1 MTQQKK
7 NIGLLISLVVLT
19 AITAGV
25 YFTDAGV
32 RRGTATNLFAV
43 DGLEEV
49 DQVILSSAE
58 QRVSLRMIGGRW
70 TVNDEGYA
78 NDRRVTILMAV
89 IAQTRSQRP
98 VAEARR
104 DEVLKL
110 LGEKGV
116 TVELIKGNEIVKKI
130 ITGGDPERN
139 ESYFMDPEERTP
151 YLVAIPG
158 YREAVYPVFEL
169 PAYAWRSTRIFDF
182 NWSNFSRLTAT
193 FPGST
198 EKDFVMEMDRRGVIL
213 SGIAEPDTAR
223 LNTFLDAV
231 SLVTVSEYLPPSQSL
246 VDSLLSVDP
255 RMIIQVRDI
264 AGKTYTLNL
273 YGEMPRSAGS
283 VVLLDSVRGG
293 IIGPGNVD
301 ELVREREYF
310 SPVSSPS
317 H

>member
-1 MTQQKK
+1 
-7 NIGLLISLVVLT
+7 
-19 AITAGV
+19 
-25 YFTDAGV
+25 
-32 RRGTATNLFAV
+32 
-43 DGLEEV
+43 
-49 DQVILSSAE
+49 
-58 QRVSLRMIGGRW
+58 
-70 TVNDEGYA
+70 
-78 NDRRVTILMAV
+78 
-89 IAQTRSQRP
+89 
-98 VAEARR
+98 
-104 DEVLKL
+104 
-110 LGEKGV
+110 
-116 TVELIKGNEIVKKI
+116 
-130 ITGGDPERN
+130 
-139 ESYFMDPEERTP
+139 
-151 YLVAIPG
+151 
-158 YREAVYPVFEL
+158 
-169 PAYAWRSTRIFDF
+169 
-182 NWSNFSRLTAT
+182 
-193 FPGST
+193 
-198 EKDFVMEMDRRGVIL
+198 GVIL